1 MDADPDVRVLRITIE
16 NDKVKYIY
24 AKASSTEPNK
34 LDMNWDDGEQPLA
47 LDELIYETI
56 TTLID
61 QLTLL
66 SDVLREHP
74 GMSDENILRQRLKN
88 VVKVLGMYLYKVL
101 FQGEK
106 KDQQSNSLEQCL
118 NKALTEAKL
127 ELIRIELECKDQNLA
142 VWPWEYLYK
151 PLDVALKYSDDF
163 LVNLAKQL
171 VLNRKLYRVGSADL
185 ETTRPVKVLLIVAK
199 PKELG
204 YVDYTPVRDYLQEL
218 QQGGIVS
225 LDDTLIE
232 IVPSPPQD
240 KAQMPDYLV
249 QMASYDG
256 PKITRDAFRK
266 KVETFDPHIIH
277 FIGHGNRAERTGRIG
292 LVQEGGA
299 ADWVED
305 TTFAGWLQ
313 NCPSLKL
320 VFLQACESALPDPYR
335 TTSGM
340 AMQLAKKDIPA
351 VVAMQYKIDNQT
363 ANNFAHGFYRALAVG
378 QSVDLAV
385 RAGREEIKGKDESQ
399 IYAFGLPVLYL
410 RGYGRVILPEVQQ
423 GSPKSLPKMEYPCP
437 KCEKLYRKGMKFCPS
452 CGASLAPVIVLR
464 TSCPFCDNA
473 DFYDPN
479 GKFCPACGK
488 LLTCTGEGCGKR
500 FTDASVEPSRDPKF
514 CKTCWEQQQQNQRS
528 SVESLSIPAHNATV
542 GSLINKP

>member
-1 MDADPDVRVLRITIE
+1 MDADPDVRVLRLTIE

-34 LDMNWDDGEQPLA
+34 LDMNWDEGEQPLA
-47 LDELIYETI
+47 LDELTDETI

-66 SDVLREHP
+66 SDLLRDLP
-74 GMSDENILRQRLKN
+74 GMSDENILRQRLRN

-106 KDQQSNSLEQCL
+106 KEQQSNTLEKCL

-127 ELIRIELECKDQNLA
+127 ELIRIELECKDQDLA

-151 PLDVALKYSDDF
+151 PLDEALKYSDDF

-185 ETTRPVKVLLIVAK
+185 ATTRPVKVLLVVAK

-218 QQGGIVS
+218 QQKGIVA

-232 IVPSPPQD
+232 IVPSPPLD
-240 KAQMPDYLV
+240 EAHMPDYRI

-256 PKITRDAFRK
+256 PKITREAFRE
-266 KVETFDPHIIH
+266 KVEAFDPHIIH
-277 FIGHGNRAERTGRIG
+277 FIGHGKRAERTGRIS
-292 LVQEGGA
+292 LIDEGGA

-305 TTFAGWLQ
+305 ITFAGWLQ
-313 NCPSLKL
+313 NCASLKL
-320 VFLQACESALPDPYR
+320 IFLQACESALPDPYR

-363 ANNFAHGFYRALAVG
+363 ANNFARGFYRALAQG
-378 QSVDLAV
+378 QSVDLSV

-423 GSPKSLPKMEYPCP
+423 SSAKPLPIMDEPCP
-437 KCEKLYRKGMKFCPS
+437 NCKEPCRKGMKFCPN

-464 TSCPFCDNA
+464 TSCPFCGDH
-473 DFYDPN
+473 DLYDPN
-479 GKFCPACGK
+479 GKFCAACGK
-488 LLTCTGEGCGKR
+488 LLNCTGGCGKR
-500 FTDASVEPSRDPKF
+500 FTDASVELSPDPGF
-514 CKTCWEQQQQNQRS
+514 CKTCWEQRQQNQRGNL
-528 SVESLSIPAHNATV
+528 ESLSISTLNATAS
-542 GSLINKP
+542 SLRNKS

>member
-1 MDADPDVRVLRITIE
+1 MDADPDVRVLRLTIE

-34 LDMNWDDGEQPLA
+34 LDMNWDEGEQPLA
-47 LDELIYETI
+47 LDELTEETI

-66 SDVLREHP
+66 SDLLRDHP
-74 GMSDENILRQRLKN
+74 GMSDENILRQRLRN
-88 VVKVLGMYLYKVL
+88 VVKVLGMYFYKVL

-106 KDQQSNSLEQCL
+106 KEQQSNTLEKCL

-142 VWPWEYLYK
+142 AWPWEYLYK
-151 PLDVALKYSDDF
+151 PLDEALKYSDDF

-185 ETTRPVKVLLIVAK
+185 ATTRPVKVLLVVAK

-218 QQGGIVS
+218 QQKGIVA
-225 LDDTLIE
+225 LDDSLIE
-232 IVPSPPQD
+232 IVPSPPLD
-240 KAQMPDYLV
+240 EAHMPDYRI

-256 PKITRDAFRK
+256 PKITRDAFRE
-266 KVETFDPHIIH
+266 KVEAFDPHIIH
-277 FIGHGNRAERTGRIG
+277 FIGHGKRVERTGRIS
-292 LVQEGGA
+292 LIEEGGA

-313 NCPSLKL
+313 NCASLKL

-363 ANNFAHGFYRALAVG
+363 ANNFARGFYRALAQG
-378 QSVDLAV
+378 QSVDLSV

-423 GSPKSLPKMEYPCP
+423 SSVKPLPIMDEPCP
-437 KCEKLYRKGMKFCPS
+437 NCKEPCRKGMKFCPN
-452 CGASLAPVIVLR
+452 CGASLAPIIVLR
-464 TSCPFCDNA
+464 TSCPFCGDN
-473 DFYDPN
+473 DLYDPN
-479 GKFCPACGK
+479 GKFCAACGK
-488 LLTCTGEGCGKR
+488 LLSCTGGCGKR
-500 FTDASVEPSRDPKF
+500 FTDASVELSPDPEF
-514 CKTCWEQQQQNQRS
+514 CKTCWEQRQQNQRGNL
-528 SVESLSIPAHNATV
+528 ESLSISALNATAS
-542 GSLINKP
+542 SLINKS